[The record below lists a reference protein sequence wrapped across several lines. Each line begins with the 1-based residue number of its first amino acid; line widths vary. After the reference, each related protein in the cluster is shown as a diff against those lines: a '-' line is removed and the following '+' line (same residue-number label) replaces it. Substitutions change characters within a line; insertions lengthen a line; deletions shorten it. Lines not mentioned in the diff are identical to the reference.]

1 MATPRAPRLGAL
13 ITASLVLLDQL
24 KAYLGID
31 PDDTSQDASLQQ
43 ALDVAEASIL
53 NLTGYTAT
61 AEERTERFS
70 SVRAT
75 QIVMTAA
82 RPIDEALPVTAEA
95 RHCDTGWSTVWATV
109 LRPELGKVRIG
120 GNTGVCDCPCGR
132 PWPDPYRWRGSR
144 YDVVR
149 LAYTTVAMA
158 DAFGGTVPS
167 DFLYA
172 IMRTAA
178 AVWSQSPA
186 AVQAGAAAVA
196 GADQILS
203 SVSVGS
209 VSESYDTS
217 SSFGAGSAG
226 WMPNSTAGLTAALA
240 PYMVGRGRAQT
251 AW

>member
-1 MATPRAPRLGAL
+1 MATPRLGQL
-13 ITASLVLLDQL
+13 RTASLVTLEQL

-31 PDDTSQDASLQQ
+31 PDDSSQDTALQQ
-43 ALDVAEASIL
+43 ALDVAEATLL

-70 SVRAT
+70 SVRAS
-75 QIVMTAA
+75 QLIMTAA

-109 LRPELGKVRIG
+109 LRPELGKVRIAG
-120 GNTGVCDCPCGR
+120 STGVCDCPCGR
-132 PWPDPYRWRGSR
+132 PWPEPYRWRGAR

-149 LAYTTVAMA
+149 VAYSTMAMA
-158 DAFGGTVPS
+158 AAFGGEVPA

-178 AVWSQSPA
+178 AVWGSSPS

-196 GADQILS
+196 GAEQVLS
-203 SVSVGS
+203 SVAVGS

-217 SSFGAGSAG
+217 SPFAVSTG
-226 WMPNSTAGLTAALA
+226 WLPSSTAGLTAALA